1 METDYYNIDYNNYY
15 NSNNTKHSSLSFSV
29 YVMKRTIIA
38 YIIGICLP
46 FIFFIISF
54 RITVDLIKAG
64 EKSVVTYFVCVLLF
78 ILFFF
83 AFFGIECI
91 GKRMDVLG
99 SVITIK
105 KFFVI
110 KDEISLYNINKCEVI
125 TGLVSHSKYRTYHYN
140 KVVIYYSENKKVS
153 FTDTTYI
160 GWGKLVDYMESNGKV
175 VYIDGRSAFSKYLD
189 NKFGR

>member
-1 METDYYNIDYNNYY
+1 MIEVSDLNDYYKDASLRNNISNSYY
-15 NSNNTKHSSLSFSV
+15 FSV
-29 YVMKRTIIA
+29 FVMKKIIIA
-38 YIIGICLP
+38 YAIGLCIP
-46 FIFFIISF
+46 FIFFILSF
-54 RITVDLIKAG
+54 RLTVDLIKIG
-64 EKSVVTYFVCVLLF
+64 EKSFVTYFVWVLLF

-91 GKRMDVLG
+91 GKRLDVLG

-140 KVVIYYSENKKVS
+140 KAVIYYSDNKKVS

-160 GWGKLVDYMESNGKV
+160 GWEQLVDYMESNGKA

>member
-1 METDYYNIDYNNYY
+1 MKTDYYNDYNNYY
-15 NSNNTKHSSLSFSV
+15 TNSDKQQLSLLSFSV

-46 FIFFIISF
+46 FVFFIISF
-54 RITVDLIKAG
+54 RITVDLIKTG
-64 EKSVVTYFVCVLLF
+64 EKSFVTYFVWVLLF

-83 AFFGIECI
+83 VFFGIECI
-91 GKRMDVLG
+91 GKRLDVLG
-99 SVITIK
+99 SVIIIK

-140 KVVIYYSENKKVS
+140 KAVIYYSDSKKVS

-160 GWGKLVDYMESNGKV
+160 GWGKLVDYMESNGKA